1 MTENFPKPMTPIE
14 SPWSMK
20 LRDDHHE
27 KHTHI
32 QDLNSAKS
40 KTKKGTLQEARGK
53 NYLTH
58 RKTRIK
64 ITLDFSSK
72 TIKQE

>member
-1 MTENFPKPMTPIE
+1 M
-14 SPWSMK
+14 
-20 LRDDHHE
+20 

-40 KTKKGTLQEARGK
+40 KTKKGILQEARGK
-53 NYLTH
+53 NYPTH

-72 TIKQE
+72 IIKQE

>member
-1 MTENFPKPMTPIE
+1 MTENFPKPMTPIK

-20 LRDDHHE
+20 FRDHHHE
-27 KHTHI
+27 THTHI

-40 KTKKGTLQEARGK
+40 KTKKGILQEARVK
-53 NYLTH
+53 NYPTH

>member
-1 MTENFPKPMTPIE
+1 
-14 SPWSMK
+14 MK
-20 LRDDHHE
+20 LRDHHHE
-27 KHTHI
+27 KHTCI

-40 KTKKGTLQEARGK
+40 KTKKGIVQEARGK

-64 ITLDFSSK
+64 ITLGFSSK
-72 TIKQE
+72 TVKQE